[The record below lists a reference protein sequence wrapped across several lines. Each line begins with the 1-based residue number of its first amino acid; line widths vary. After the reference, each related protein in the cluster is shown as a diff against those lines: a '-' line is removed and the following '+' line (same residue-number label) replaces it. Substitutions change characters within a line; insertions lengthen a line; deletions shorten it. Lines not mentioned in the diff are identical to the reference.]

1 MTSNSSI
8 ARKPLIKPKP
18 PDLQGNIVD
27 SPDQDY
33 LQDSPDQDYLQNNLL
48 DEDEDDLAPP
58 TFKIVDPPKLL
69 RQRGTP
75 DGSSRLVIAID
86 YGTTF
91 TGKRYRLVTIDFS

>member
-1 MTSNSSI
+1 M
-8 ARKPLIKPKP
+8 ARKPSTKPKP
-18 PDLQGNIVD
+18 PDMQGNIVD

-33 LQDSPDQDYLQNNLL
+33 LQDNLL

-58 TFKIVDPPKLL
+58 TSKIVDPPKPL